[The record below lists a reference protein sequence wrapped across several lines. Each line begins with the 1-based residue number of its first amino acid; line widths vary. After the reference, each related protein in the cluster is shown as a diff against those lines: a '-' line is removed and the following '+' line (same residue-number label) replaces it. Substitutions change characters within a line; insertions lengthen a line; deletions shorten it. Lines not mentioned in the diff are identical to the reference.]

1 VVFDA
6 KGPLKADYRKF
17 NIERISPGDD
27 YAAMRQA
34 LERRYTRLK
43 QGEGRLPDVLFIDG
57 GKGQL
62 AQAEAVLNE
71 LQIDELTVVGVAKG
85 ADRRPGQETL
95 FVAGR
100 ATPLSLTPESPALQ
114 LIQQIRDEAH
124 RFAIA
129 GHRARR
135 GKARVTSVLEGI
147 QGLGAKR
154 RQQLLKQFG
163 GLQEVARA
171 GVEDLAQV
179 RGISRALAQRI
190 YDTLHPDA

>member
-1 VVFDA
+1 MRE
-6 KGPLKADYRKF
+6 LT
-17 NIERISPGDD
+17 PGDD

-43 QGEGRLPDVLFIDG
+43 QGDGRLPDVLFIDG

-62 AQAEAVLNE
+62 AQAEAVLDE
-71 LQIDELTVVGVAKG
+71 LQIDGLAVVGVAKG

-95 FVAGR
+95 FVSGR
-100 ATPLSLTPESPALQ
+100 PTALMLSPDNPALQ
-114 LIQQIRDEAH
+114 LIQRIRDEAH
-124 RFAIA
+124 RFAVA
-129 GHRARR
+129 GHRTRR
-135 GKARVTSVLEGI
+135 GRARVTSVLEGI

-163 GLQEVARA
+163 GLQEIKRA